1 MKFLIDPY
9 MREQME
15 KIECQTCG
23 WIGKETDLIA
33 PWSGMAPSCPSCQG
47 TDFLEEEDEKRTM
60 A

>member
-23 WIGKETDLIA
+23 WIGIARDLIA
-33 PWSGMAPSCPSCQG
+33 AWSDIEPCCPACNG
-47 TDFLEEEDEKRTM
+47 ADFLEVEETDEK
-60 A
+60 